1 LTGAVPQD
9 LAERA
14 VSTNADNLRRVPGL
28 EGLSVEPD
36 PDLETSAATQHA
48 VEPGGT
54 LCGLPAEDI
63 VVVRNPFW
71 GDRPNDCEGCA
82 ARLRTLAE
90 EGANDARM

>member
-1 LTGAVPQD
+1 VITSEDRPWTAAAYLVD
-9 LAERA
+9 
-14 VSTNADNLRRVPGL
+14 DPGFA
-28 EGLSVEPD
+28 G
-36 PDLETSAATQHA
+36 TQHG

-71 GDRPNDCEGCA
+71 GDQPNDCEGCA

-90 EGANDARM
+90 EGTNDARM